1 MRYELPPDFEWEPT
15 NRWGQDWLLCG
26 RKIVAGVSKTVFPDG
41 RWIANV
47 NGHYERMTKHSHAY
61 FRSREAAMRSV
72 ERWACAH
79 ASRLRHELQAG
90 LHPAEVMQPTREE
103 KRLER
108 VLRG

>member
-15 NRWGQDWLLCG
+15 NRWRQDWLRCG
-26 RKIVAGVSKTVFPDG
+26 RRIVAGVSRTAIHAT
-41 RWIANV
+41 WIACV
-47 NGHYERMTKHSHAY
+47 NRHDDTAISYPHAY

-79 ASRLRHELQAG
+79 APRLRRELQAG
-90 LHPAEVMQPTREE
+90 LHPAGVTQPTREE

-108 VLRG
+108 ALRG